1 MAGRGTQ
8 ASPLKLPKA
17 PPKYDEGDQDRT
29 RRLIELVMAQMGLSI
44 QFLNVQPPPGDLDFI
59 PASPIHGTVNAIGLV
74 GGNFPLIQLLN
85 PQNSGKLLVVYNIR
99 AMQDSA
105 LTPANVRM
113 RITTNPTTFGTVQ
126 LTSTLSHLDQ
136 NDTTTIVGVLK
147 GGVGVSTTVPP
158 FLDNQAQQATPFRNI
173 AGYGGHYQ
181 MRDLHAYGQMPL
193 ILLPGAAI
201 ELTDPRNTSDG
212 YIQSYM
218 VWDEVSLSQVLGSTP
233 AAPAFPLARSA
244 IFGGFQTGEGVTA
257 VSGQMMLTQLF
268 NPGPNLLRVLAV
280 GISANQSGPTAIRRT
295 SEPTT
300 LATWSQYAPAI
311 RMDRR
316 STQNVTALLRFSVN
330 GGAVLFTDHFWR
342 EEKVGSA
349 EPAMPFTA
357 EPVSVN
363 SFPIIV
369 KPGSAIE
376 VATVATSSAQ
386 NGAPYTI
393 IFLWDEIPVS

>member
-1 MAGRGTQ
+1 MAARGTQ

-17 PPKYDEGDQDRT
+17 PPRYSEEDQDRT

-59 PASPIHGTVNAIGLV
+59 PASPIHGTVNALGTV

-85 PQNSGKLLVVYNIR
+85 PLNSGKLLVVYNIR

-113 RITTNPTTFGTVQ
+113 RITTSPTTYGTVQ
-126 LTSTLSHLDQ
+126 LTSTLSHLDDS
-136 NDTTTIVGVLK
+136 DTTTIVGVLR
-147 GGVGVSTTVPP
+147 GGVGVTTSTFTD
-158 FLDNQAQQATPFRNI
+158 LQSQQATPFRNI
-173 AGYGGHYQ
+173 TSYGGHYN

-201 ELTDPRNTSDG
+201 ELTDARNASDG

-218 VWDEVSLSQVLGSTP
+218 VWDEVNLSQVLGSTP

-244 IFGGFQTGEGVTA
+244 IFGGFQTGEGVLA

-316 STQNVTALLRFSVN
+316 STGSVTALLRFSTQ
-330 GGAVLFTDHFWR
+330 GGSVLFTDHFWR
-342 EEKVGSA
+342 EEKVGSS

-393 IFLWDEIPVS
+393 TFLWDEIPVS